1 MKKTLFTLVFSVL
14 SLATTA
20 QTFTTFT
27 STEGNVWKQST
38 AKMQQTAATSPVIT
52 IDSDKPLTT
61 FHRWG
66 TCFNELGWDA
76 LNMLPAEKQ
85 AEIIRAIF
93 APDGDLRISMGR
105 IPMNANDYARSW
117 YSCDEV
123 AGDFKLKYFN
133 IERDKQTLIPYI
145 KRALEVNPNMTF
157 WSSPW
162 CPPSWMKVNADYPV
176 RSDKSNQMDAR
187 KDYILLEGADSE
199 PNDYKAPKGIFPQ
212 KLAVTDYLIQD
223 ARYLQTYANYF
234 GRFIDAYNAEGIR
247 IGMVMYQNE
256 AWSYTPYPGCAWT
269 PKGIIRF
276 NTEYL
281 APTLKRTHPDVE
293 IYLGTINTN
302 RYDFIDEVLS
312 DPRMSQSVKGIGVQW
327 EGGQILSRLR
337 EKFPNYRYV
346 QTESECGWGSFD
358 WAAGEHTFERI
369 AHYLGNG
376 CEDYTFWNAILA
388 DEGFSTWQWKQNALI
403 RVDSKTKIATFT
415 PEYYAVK
422 HFTHFIAN
430 GTKILAHKSAADG
443 NTPIL
448 VAHTT
453 SGKLL
458 IMAGN
463 LSQAVCQRTI
473 KIGKKYVNLKMQ
485 PHSLQTLVEK

>member
-1 MKKTLFTLVFSVL
+1 
-14 SLATTA
+14 
-20 QTFTTFT
+20 
-27 STEGNVWKQST
+27 
-38 AKMQQTAATSPVIT
+38 
-52 IDSDKPLTT
+52 
-61 FHRWG
+61 
-66 TCFNELGWDA
+66 
-76 LNMLPAEKQ
+76 
-85 AEIIRAIF
+85 
-93 APDGDLRISMGR
+93 
-105 IPMNANDYARSW
+105 MNANDYARSW

-145 KRALEVNPNMTF
+145 KRALEVNPTMTF
-157 WSSPW
+157 WTSPW

-176 RSDKSNQMDAR
+176 RSDKTNQMDAR

-199 PNDYKAPKGIFPQ
+199 PDDYKAPKGIFPQ
-212 KLAVTDYLIQD
+212 RLAVTDYLIQD
-223 ARYLQTYANYF
+223 SRYLQTYADYF
-234 GRFIDAYNAEGIR
+234 GRFIDAYQAEGIR

-281 APTLKRTHPDVE
+281 APTLKRTHPDVD

-337 EKFPNYRYV
+337 EKYPNYKYV
-346 QTESECGWGSFD
+346 QTESECGWGAFD

-388 DEGFSTWQWKQNALI
+388 DEGFSTWKWKQNALI
-403 RVDSKTKIATFT
+403 RVDSKAKTATFT

-422 HFTHFIAN
+422 HFTHFIAG
-430 GTKILAHKSAADG
+430 GTKILAHKSAAEG
-443 NTPIL
+443 NTPVL
-448 VAHTT
+448 VARNAN
-453 SGKLL
+453 GKLL

-463 LSQAVCQRTI
+463 LSKDPQQLTI